1 MFDYGE
7 HIDLDRVTLQDCV
20 DLYEKKGISSVIND
34 GRIVNFEKD
43 GE

>member
-7 HIDLDRVTLQDCV
+7 HIDLDRVILQDCI
-20 DLYEKKGISSVIND
+20 DLCEKKEISSVIND
-34 GRIVNFEKD
+34 GRIINFEKE